1 MAATKTHG
9 GNMMLVNS
17 AFRGAK
23 SFSLIPVSLTSPYV
37 EAMFDPSSGIL
48 AIITKDKKQSFHMMP
63 RLDDFGNPQQVKF
76 PREDGKT
83 VKEQRVSVETFNEF
97 YLSEK
102 SDIEAFIKLFA
113 VNEKDFGY
121 QDFLNV
127 DLEETK
133 TSPILTAE

>member
-1 MAATKTHG
+1 
-9 GNMMLVNS
+9 
-17 AFRGAK
+17 
-23 SFSLIPVSLTSPYV
+23 
-37 EAMFDPSSGIL
+37 
-48 AIITKDKKQSFHMMP
+48 
-63 RLDDFGNPQQVKF
+63 
-76 PREDGKT
+76 
-83 VKEQRVSVETFNEF
+83 VSVETFNEF

-113 VNEKDFGY
+113 VNEKDFDY